1 MGPDSEAGFEN
12 TGKHLRSWQLRSRRI
27 KEDREMKYE
36 NDLFEKFIVD
46 TLVEIS
52 EFYNAGY
59 IDEDGKYDAENIIEA
74 LEKGYL
80 TFEEAIDL
88 LRDVLELQC
97 V

>member
-1 MGPDSEAGFEN
+1 
-12 TGKHLRSWQLRSRRI
+12 
-27 KEDREMKYE
+27 MKYE
-36 NDLFEKFIVD
+36 NDQFEKFIVD

-59 IDEDGKYDAENIIEA
+59 IDEDGKYDAESIIEA
-74 LEKGYL
+74 LENGYL

-88 LRDVLELQC
+88 LRETIGFAC